1 VTGTTEATCGSVRL
15 SSVHAVRDECNAMRF
30 AVRRWHSWEGVVKI
44 TKSNDDSSVVG
55 CGQLYRLSLS
65 SEAK

>member
-1 VTGTTEATCGSVRL
+1 MAGTIEATCGSVRL
-15 SSVHAVRDECNAMRF
+15 SPVHAVRDECNAMRCD
-30 AVRRWHSWEGVVKI
+30 AGTAGREYLVKI
-44 TKSNDDSSVVG
+44 TKSNDDSSVVS